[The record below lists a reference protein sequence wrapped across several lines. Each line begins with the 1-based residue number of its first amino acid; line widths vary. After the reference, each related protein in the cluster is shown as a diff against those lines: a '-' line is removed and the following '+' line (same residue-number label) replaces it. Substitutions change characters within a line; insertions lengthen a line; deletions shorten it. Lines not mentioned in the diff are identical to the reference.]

1 MKKKLTINFKEKRQ
15 DYDIIIGNNIIN
27 EYILND
33 SVFII
38 DSNVFKYHRDALPA
52 KCVNLFEASESNK
65 SWKTVLAIIDF
76 LLQQNCNRQSKIYA
90 IGGGITGD
98 VVAYTASIYMRGIP
112 LMQVPT
118 TLLSMVDSS
127 VGGKTGINYGE
138 IKNLIGTFY
147 QPKQVVIDIN
157 FLKSLQNDEY
167 INGLAE
173 VVKMAFMFDCD
184 LVSRLKYKNDALL
197 SRDYESLFEIINR
210 SIELKAHIVE
220 IDEKEENERKLL
232 NFGHTIGHAVEVD
245 SDFSIKHG
253 YAVAI
258 GMFYECLYGV
268 KNNLIDPEV
277 LDALIEV
284 LKLYNLLNKYKI
296 KNLKKF
302 KYALSKDKKI
312 GSEGVVFSLPTKL
325 GESEIFKNIDLDNV
339 IKVISDN

>member
-1 MKKKLTINFKEKRQ
+1 MKKKLTINFNEKRQ

-33 SVFII
+33 AVFII
-38 DSNVFKYHRDALPA
+38 DRNVFKFHKNVLPA
-52 KCVNLFEASESNK
+52 KCVNFFDASESNK

-76 LLQQNCNRQSKIYA
+76 LMQQNCNRKSRLYA

-98 VVAYTASIYMRGIP
+98 VAAYTASIYMRGIP
-112 LMQVPT
+112 LIQVPT

-147 QPKQVVIDIN
+147 QPQQVIIDIN

-173 VVKMAFMFDCD
+173 VVKMAFILDQD
-184 LVSRLKYKNDALL
+184 LVTRLIHNNDALL
-197 SRDYESLFEIINR
+197 GRDYEILFEIIYR
-210 SIELKAHIVE
+210 TIELKAHIIE

-258 GMFYECLYGV
+258 GMFYECLYGA
-268 KNNLIDPEV
+268 KNNLISPEV

-296 KNLKKF
+296 RNLKKF
-302 KYALSKDKKI
+302 KYTLSKDKKI

-325 GESEIFKNIDLDNV
+325 GESKIFKNIDLDDV